1 MNAALRFRVGDSLH
15 AVGARLELQ
24 SRERPPA
31 GNAADDF
38 LVAAV
43 LARVVAQDLD
53 CEALR
58 LGVTSVHAQQIAG
71 KDGGLVAAGAGPD
84 LEEDIPVVPGILRH
98 QELAQLA
105 LFPIDDPL
113 HPRDLLGA
121 EVPHAGVRVVEHFPG
136 GRQIALQTMVTTET
150 LRQRLQARVF
160 HRQVAKL
167 LGTAGNVGRCE
178 QAADLF
184 EPVGHLLETLAD
196 GVLHSVTRVAR
207 GAAFSRSDWPLTRSA
222 MRGGK
227 GGRTIAEVS
236 PTRPRKYGPKNI
248 PMRAQM
254 RATRYAI
261 AAVLAGLLAACT
273 SAPQKPAAEKHDPAA
288 LTVVA
293 EIALKRGDC
302 KGAAETYANAAAV
315 GGAPL
320 AKRASEVALACEHLP
335 AAWTSVNRWRALAPD
350 DRNADATYAAVA
362 LKLYRIPEARA
373 AIGAFTRAKAPAPQV
388 AAPTQGSA
396 PAQGAVPGKG
406 SAAGGGPAPGQEAR
420 RDIGLPELTALL
432 LEHSDA
438 STVLAAMSGALEGS
452 NPSPDTLALLGELAL
467 DSYDAQRA
475 EHYAQQALDHDPKDF
490 AAKRILARAYVIRGD
505 GTKAI
510 AEAREVMSADG
521 KRGAFELAEILAS
534 LDRIEEAHQELDRLR
549 STKAPEA
556 EVNRRLALLA
566 YDSGDLEEAQQR
578 FAEMVTSGQGD
589 DSSLLY
595 LADIAAR
602 TGDPDTAL
610 AAYRKLTDSSVAL
623 SARSRAA
630 ALLLTRKDRA
640 AAMSLF
646 DDYSSSHPESEFEL
660 TLAKARLLADH
671 GEADTGLSL
680 LGAALERHPAHPS
693 IEYDR
698 AVIL

>member
-1 MNAALRFRVGDSLH
+1 
-15 AVGARLELQ
+15 
-24 SRERPPA
+24 
-31 GNAADDF
+31 
-38 LVAAV
+38 
-43 LARVVAQDLD
+43 
-53 CEALR
+53 
-58 LGVTSVHAQQIAG
+58 
-71 KDGGLVAAGAGPD
+71 
-84 LEEDIPVVPGILRH
+84 
-98 QELAQLA
+98 
-105 LFPIDDPL
+105 
-113 HPRDLLGA
+113 
-121 EVPHAGVRVVEHFPG
+121 
-136 GRQIALQTMVTTET
+136 
-150 LRQRLQARVF
+150 
-160 HRQVAKL
+160 
-167 LGTAGNVGRCE
+167 
-178 QAADLF
+178 
-184 EPVGHLLETLAD
+184 
-196 GVLHSVTRVAR
+196 
-207 GAAFSRSDWPLTRSA
+207 

-254 RATRYAI
+254 RPTRYAI

-373 AIGAFTRAKAPAPQV
+373 AIGAFTRAKAPAPEV

-698 AVIL
+698 AVILERAGRVHESVEALEHLLTQRPDDPVLTNALGYTLADHNLELPRAESLIRRALTVSPDSPAVLDSLGWVRYRQGDAKAAVPMLARAYSIDHDSEIAAHWGEVLWQSGAHAEARRVWAAALARDPDSKALKATLARFIPDSREHR